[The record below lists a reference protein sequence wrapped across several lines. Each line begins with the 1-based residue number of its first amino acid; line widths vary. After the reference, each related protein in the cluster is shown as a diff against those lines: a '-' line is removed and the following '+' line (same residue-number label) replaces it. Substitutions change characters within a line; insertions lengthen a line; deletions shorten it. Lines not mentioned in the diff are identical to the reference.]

1 MQWVRV
7 YSHVK
12 SIQHNETLYTY
23 LLNLIVEKL
32 KKEGI
37 EYTSKAF
44 KDLHPLPYE
53 EYKLE
58 VEFLLLRIAE
68 YYTPFKGRPD
78 EDISRLKRRLL
89 GIIMDMQLAYGVLN
103 K

>member
-1 MQWVRV
+1 MQWVRL
-7 YSHVK
+7 YTHVK

-23 LLNLIVEKL
+23 VLNIITTKL
-32 KKEGI
+32 QKEGVA
-37 EYTSKAF
+37 YTRKRF

-68 YYTPFKGRPD
+68 YYTPFKGRVNENID
-78 EDISRLKRRLL
+78 SLKSKLL
-89 GIIMDMQLAYGVLN
+89 QVIMDMQLAYGVLN